1 MIKRAFHIANISF
14 VVFYLLLSV
23 LHTGA
28 SKPAGSSDVNI
39 SVEGVEQVYL
49 FSDGFTGYLNALQ
62 PQNFMAEVVDN
73 NQVTIRLP
81 FFSSQT
87 AATVADFLISSGQ
100 AGYLSQS
107 AIFVIQPQIF
117 DLLFPFHYYS

>member
-1 MIKRAFHIANISF
+1 MIKCAFHIAHISF
-14 VVFYLLLSV
+14 VLFYLLLSV
-23 LHTGA
+23 LHGGMR
-28 SKPAGSSDVNI
+28 KPSCSVDNVSAAGT
-39 SVEGVEQVYL
+39 EQVYL
-49 FSDGFTGYLNALQ
+49 FSDGFDGCLNALQ
-62 PQNFMAEVVDN
+62 PQNFTVEVIDN

-100 AGYLSQS
+100 AGYLYQS
-107 AIFVIQPQIF
+107 TIFVIQPQIF